1 MPRKPNRTSEEAPRA
16 RTLPRALAAIVA
28 LIAFLQYANTL
39 GHEFTFDDETVIIEN
54 VLTQQGVAAI
64 PTILAST
71 YREGSLTRDLNLY
84 RPLSRVVFAAQW
96 ELFPGDP
103 RAGHWTNVL
112 LFSLTAALLLFT
124 IHAYGADLRFA
135 FVVALLFAVHPI
147 HTEVVASIKSL
158 DEILAFL
165 FFLVTMLFARRHLAA
180 GEKWPLALVALAFF
194 LALLSKE
201 SALTFLLV
209 VPLAAWMFTGAT
221 RARQIAV
228 ATALAGSTLVYF
240 AVRTS
245 LLGLPQV
252 GRILALDNLLFD
264 ATPADRFATAVYLL
278 GRYLRLLFVPH
289 PLVSDYSYAE
299 IPLLGLADMRF
310 WASLLALVVL
320 GAVALT
326 SISRNR
332 WLSFGIAYFLVTA
345 AIVSNVFFLIGTAF
359 AERLMYAPSL
369 GICIVAASVWAR
381 FLGEPESRAEPADL
395 RSFFSVRTVAWLP
408 IVALTVL
415 FAGKS
420 VLRNREWHDNWSLFS
435 ADVQRSTNSAR
446 LHYLV
451 GQLLSQRGQVDAA
464 MPELENATRL
474 YPRFGDAYNAIG
486 RIQLD
491 RADLASAEASFRKA
505 IELDGRNP
513 IYRNNYGSV
522 FMRNGQLAE
531 AQQQFEA
538 ALRGYECYADAYYNL
553 GAVHGTQAQMSRG
566 QPMVARSHFQEA
578 ITNFEKAVRCNPRF
592 AAAHFALGMTYRQLG
607 EEHPARRSLQRAGEL
622 GYRPGR

>member
-1 MPRKPNRTSEEAPRA
+1 MPRKRNRTSEEAPRA

-39 GHEFTFDDETVIIEN
+39 GHEFTFDDGAVISEN
-54 VLTQQGVAAI
+54 VLTQRGVAAI
-64 PTILAST
+64 PKILSST

-112 LFSLTAALLLFT
+112 LFSLTAVLLLFT

-135 FVVALLFAVHPI
+135 FVATLLFVVHPI

-165 FFLVTMLFARRHLAA
+165 FFLVTMLFARRHLASGA
-180 GEKWPLALVALAFF
+180 KWQLAVASLAFF

-201 SALTFLLV
+201 SALTFLVV
-209 VPLAAWMFTGAT
+209 VPFAVWMFTEAT
-221 RARQIAV
+221 RARQVAV
-228 ATALAGSTLVYF
+228 AGALVGSTVAYF
-240 AVRTS
+240 ALRTS

-252 GRILALDNLLFD
+252 GRILALDNVLYD
-264 ATPADRFATAVYLL
+264 ATAADRFATAVSLL
-278 GRYLRLLFVPH
+278 GRYLRLLVVPH
-289 PLVSDYSYAE
+289 PLVADYSYAQ
-299 IPLLGLADMRF
+299 IPLLGLGDPRF
-310 WASLLALVVL
+310 WASLLALAVL
-320 GAVALT
+320 GVVAVAT
-326 SISRNR
+326 ISRSR
-332 WLSFGIAYFLVTA
+332 WLSFGIAYFFLTA

-359 AERLMYAPSL
+359 AERVMYAPSL
-369 GICIVAASVWAR
+369 GVCVVAAAAWAR
-381 FLGEPESRAEPADL
+381 LLGETDGREPTDL

-408 IVALTVL
+408 IAVLTVL
-415 FAGKS
+415 FIGKS
-420 VLRNREWHDNWSLFS
+420 VLRNRDWHDNFSLFS

-446 LHYLV
+446 LHYLL
-451 GQLLSQRGQVDAA
+451 GQLLSQRGQVDAG
-464 MPELENATRL
+464 MPELETATRL

-491 RADLASAEASFRKA
+491 RDDVTSAEASFGKA

-522 FMRNGQLAE
+522 FMRKGQLAE
-531 AQQQFEA
+531 AKEQFEA

-553 GAVHGTQAQMSRG
+553 GAVHGTQGQMSRG
-566 QPMVARSHFQEA
+566 EPMVARSHFQEA

-607 EEHPARRSLQRAGEL
+607 EEQTARRSLQRAREL